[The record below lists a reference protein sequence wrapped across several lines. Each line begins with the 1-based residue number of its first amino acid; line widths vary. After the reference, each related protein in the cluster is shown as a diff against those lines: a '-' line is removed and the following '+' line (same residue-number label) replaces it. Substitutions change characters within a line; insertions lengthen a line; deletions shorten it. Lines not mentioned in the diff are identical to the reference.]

1 MITLRKSSERGQ
13 ADHGWLQSWHSFSFA
28 DYYDPA
34 HVHYGVLRVIN
45 EDYISP
51 SMGFGTHP
59 HRDMEI
65 LTYMLDGELE
75 HRDSMGNG
83 SIIRA
88 GDVQRMSA
96 GSGVLHSEFNPSPDT
111 VSHLLQIW
119 VLTAQKGVA
128 PSYEEARVPDDEKNG
143 QLRLIAAPAG
153 QGGVVSIGQDVRIW
167 AGCFDGAQTQSLPV
181 RERCYVHLARGSLN
195 VNGVVLNA
203 GDAAMLDHEAT
214 VILADGATAEVLVFD
229 LP

>member
-1 MITLRKSSERGQ
+1 MITLRKSGERGH

-28 DYYDPA
+28 NYHDPA

-45 EDYISP
+45 EDYIAP
-51 SMGFGTHP
+51 GMGFGMHP

-83 SIIRA
+83 SVIRA

-96 GSGVLHSEFNPSPDT
+96 GSGVLHSEFNPSSAQQ
-111 VSHLLQIW
+111 SHLLQIW
-119 VLTAQKGVA
+119 ILTAQKDVP
-128 PSYEEARVPDDEKNG
+128 PSYEEARIPEGAQRG
-143 QLRLIAAPAG
+143 QLCLIAAPAE

-167 AGCFDGAQTQSLPV
+167 AGFFDGEESQTLPL
-181 RERCYVHLARGSLN
+181 RARCYVHLARGSLR
-195 VNGVVLNA
+195 VNGVQLAA
-203 GDAAMLDHEAT
+203 GDAVKLDSETMLALE
-214 VILADGATAEVLVFD
+214 GGQSAEVLVFD

>member
-1 MITLRKSSERGQ
+1 MITLRKSVERGH

-34 HVHYGVLRVIN
+34 HMHYGVLRVIN
-45 EDYISP
+45 DDYIAP
-51 SMGFGTHP
+51 NMGFGMHA

-83 SIIRA
+83 SVIRA

-96 GSGVLHSEFNPSPDT
+96 GSGVEHSEFNPSSDQ

-119 VLTAQKGVA
+119 ILTAQKGVA
-128 PSYEEARVPDDEKNG
+128 PSYEEARVSESSKRG
-143 QLRLIAAPAG
+143 GLALIAAPAG

-167 AGCFDGAQTQSLPV
+167 AGCFDGEEAQTRSV
-181 RERCYVHLARGSLN
+181 GARCYVHLARGSLR
-195 VNGVVLNA
+195 VNGVQLEA
-203 GDAAMLDHEAT
+203 GDAVRLDQET
-214 VILADGATAEVLVFD
+214 TLTLNGGQSAEVLVFD